1 MIIREGDFISRQ
13 KTGLSEDGE
22 TVGSKLTQQ
31 LKPERDR
38 NGTKSNP
45 SLSPFQENRVT
56 RDRREEDE
64 RAGSTAIPSSLIL
77 TSRCDG
83 EC

>member
-1 MIIREGDFISRQ
+1 MIIREGISFRGE
-13 KTGLSEDGE
+13 KTGLLEDGE

-64 RAGSTAIPSSLIL
+64 RAAQHSLL
-77 TSRCDG
+77 L
-83 EC
+83 

>member
-1 MIIREGDFISRQ
+1 MIIREGISFRGK
-13 KTGLSEDGE
+13 KTGLLEDGE
-22 TVGSKLTQQ
+22 RKREAVGSKLTQQ

-64 RAGSTAIPSSLIL
+64 RAAQHSLL
-77 TSRCDG
+77 LL
-83 EC
+83 